1 MLHLCFMLHTTVSMH
16 MLNEVVKK
24 ITIIVSDEYKYDNCK
39 HLSKQMYAAW
49 INTS

>member
-1 MLHLCFMLHTTVSMH
+1 MLHTTVSMH

-24 ITIIVSDEYKYDNCK
+24 TIIVSDEYKYDNCK